1 MALLQIATVLG
12 LGLLLNWPYKI
23 YRNYLS
29 ARKTGLAIVISPI
42 TPYALPWHIA
52 RGPLGSFMK
61 RQRWFRALDQT
72 CAWQDRNKL
81 HAELG
86 PCFIHVSP
94 GMNMVC
100 ASDPVAID
108 YVFKTMKEFPK
119 PEVFKTLDFFGPN
132 IITVNDEPWVRHRKL
147 TAPCFNERVSTF
159 VWDESLRQAS
169 DMLEDWLAKP
179 NVKTNSV
186 VQDSGTVALHVLTAA
201 AFGMQREF
209 REGVNKLTPGHALT
223 FRDALKTVLKSPI
236 MAAVVGGIPWLK
248 NRFIKPLLSSQIQN
262 VLLALAEFKVYMLE
276 AIARERKSTKTNP
289 STNIINKRP
298 NLLNALIKAS
308 DEENAENPKPA
319 SYMSDDELTGN
330 MFMFAFA
337 GHETTATAISYAL
350 AHLAINSSI
359 QDWVAEELREVI
371 GKADTLDYAKVQPRL
386 KRTLAVM
393 YENVRLFGVPPP
405 WRSVASEGL
414 QLRVTGSK
422 ESVGQT
428 YLTLPANAQ
437 VMCNVYACHASEDHF
452 TNPQTWDPTRW
463 IQPGSKMADEQLL
476 SNNKAFFGWGA
487 GPRVCPGQKFAQVEF
502 TAVLA
507 TILTKYKV
515 VPAAKDDLDEDTAR
529 EKIAKLIRGS
539 NAHMVVQFAEPEEL
553 WMRLV
558 ER

>member
-1 MALLQIATVLG
+1 MALVQVATVVL
-12 LGLLLNWPYKI
+12 LGLLLNWPYKT
-23 YRNYLS
+23 YRNYLG
-29 ARKTGLAIVISPI
+29 ARKTGLRLIISPI
-42 TPYALPWHIA
+42 TPYTLPWHIA
-52 RGPLGSFMK
+52 RGLLGSLMK
-61 RQRWFRALDQT
+61 RQRWFRALDQKY
-72 CAWQDRNKL
+72 AWQDRNRI

-108 YVFKTMKEFPK
+108 YVFKNMKEFPK

-169 DMLEDWLAKP
+169 DMLEDWLAKSD
-179 NVKTNSV
+179 VKTNSI

-201 AFGMQREF
+201 AFGMQRDF
-209 REGVNKLTPGHALT
+209 REGVNKLTPGHALS
-223 FRDALKTVLKSPI
+223 FRDALQTVLKSPI

-248 NRFIKPLLSSQIQN
+248 NEFMKPLLSSRIQS
-262 VLLALAEFKVYMLE
+262 VLLALAEFKNYMLE
-276 AIARERKSTKTNP
+276 AIARERRSTKTNP
-289 STNIINKRP
+289 STNSTNKRP
-298 NLLNALIKAS
+298 NLLDALIKAS
-308 DEENAENPKPA
+308 DEENAADPKST

-350 AHLAINSSI
+350 ANLAINPSI
-359 QDWVAEELREVI
+359 QDWVAEELDEVI
-371 GKADTLDYAKVQPRL
+371 GKADTLDYAKTQPRL

-414 QLRVTGSK
+414 QLLVTGSK
-422 ESVGQT
+422 ESGGQT
-428 YLTLPANAQ
+428 YLPLPANAQ

-452 TNPQTWDPTRW
+452 TNPLTWDPKRW

-487 GPRVCPGQKFAQVEF
+487 GPRVCPGQSE
-502 TAVLA
+502 
-507 TILTKYKV
+507 
-515 VPAAKDDLDEDTAR
+515 
-529 EKIAKLIRGS
+529 
-539 NAHMVVQFAEPEEL
+539 
-553 WMRLV
+553 
-558 ER
+558 